1 MELPLSGKTLS
12 MHLFSTIIY
21 YIDLEIDQLD
31 LSANKETVTESECP
45 EDLMHKTA
53 VMKL

>member
-1 MELPLSGKTLS
+1 MIK
-12 MHLFSTIIY
+12 TIIGFLALY
-21 YIDLEIDQLD
+21 VFLDLEIDQLD